1 MPSAK
6 TLLFTLLLALAW
18 PTQAAPQLTTTWQG
32 SAVQIVWADA
42 PDSACLWYQRP
53 GMGTTLLLAC
63 GAAGAVQLGP
73 GGDYA
78 SLPAPGGVLTLRD
91 EARQQEVAQAVL
103 PWHALWLPI
112 IRR

>member
-1 MPSAK
+1 MIK
-6 TLLFTLLLALAW
+6 LLLLLLLLTSPS
-18 PTQAAPQLTTTWQG
+18 PTLTADWTGHRTAVVTWQ
-32 SAVQIVWADA
+32 DA
-42 PDSACLWYQRP
+42 PASACLWNQRP

-63 GAAGAVQLGP
+63 GAAGAMQLGP

-103 PWHALWLPI
+103 PWHALWLPVAE
-112 IRR
+112 R